1 MFSIYEI
8 VDLAV
13 RIEENGEH
21 FYRNLSKDVMQPA
34 LEQMFRWLADA
45 EVQHREWFM
54 KLKEQLRPRRDKG
67 QLEAIGGSIL
77 QEILGARTFSLED
90 ADFSKVTNVGDL
102 IKIALEFEKDTI
114 LFFEIIQGLADDEKT
129 NAGLRR
135 IIAEEN
141 NHVRML
147 QELRGKDTTS
157 ADKRSARTGEER

>member
-21 FYRNLSKDVMQPA
+21 FYRNLSKDVMNPA
-34 LEQMFRWLADA
+34 LEPLFRWLADA

-54 KLKEQLRPRRDKG
+54 NLKAKLRPKRDRG

-90 ADFSKVTNVGDL
+90 ADFSKVDNVKDL
-102 IKIALEFEKDTI
+102 IHIALEFEKDTI
-114 LFFEIIQGLADDEKT
+114 LFFEIIQGLADDQET
-129 NAGLRR
+129 STGLGR
-135 IIAEEN
+135 IIGEEN
-141 NHVRML
+141 NHIKML
-147 QELRGKDTTS
+147 QELQ
-157 ADKRSARTGEER
+157 DKNSSPRR